1 MFKFA
6 WLLFAFSCS
15 VLFQSST
22 GQFSFEAGYPRF
34 KLPGPLG
41 QLISGQGLNLGSMN
55 SGFGQILGSLISNAG
70 SSSNSG
76 GGPLSQLATAASTQY
91 INAVRSSPL
100 FSQFTGSSSQSMP
113 SSGPASPIGPGPM
126 ASGPHA
132 YGPHQHPMFNP
143 MTLLN
148 ADQSM
153 YGPPQGHQGLD
164 SHFGGSHIFPQLAAP
179 EGKSRYEIE
188 RYTFNFRG

>member
-1 MFKFA
+1 M
-6 WLLFAFSCS
+6 LF
-15 VLFQSST
+15 T

-113 SSGPASPIGPGPM
+113 SSGPASPIGPGRWLQDRTHTDLI
-126 ASGPHA
+126 SI
-132 YGPHQHPMFNP
+132 QCSINDFV
-143 MTLLN
+143 
-148 ADQSM
+148 
-153 YGPPQGHQGLD
+153 
-164 SHFGGSHIFPQLAAP
+164 
-179 EGKSRYEIE
+179 E
-188 RYTFNFRG
+188 R